1 MADSKDCLPMC
12 VLTRAKE
19 AHAKDTADEG
29 GGQKKHRQDLDVSQC
44 SAVLMGSTCDLCG
57 FASHFKIDLRDSI
70 SDPEPGTM
78 WDRCSRTSAS
88 R

>member
-1 MADSKDCLPMC
+1 MADRKDCFPMR

-29 GGQKKHRQDLDVSQC
+29 GGQKKHRQNLDVSQC

-57 FASHFKIDLRDSI
+57 FASHFKIYLRDSI
-70 SDPEPGTM
+70 SDTEPATK
-78 WDRCSRTSAS
+78 WDRCSQTSAS